1 MSKQHPHKHS
11 KKKPQAVNAAACP
24 QRVIEKDTI
33 HKANANMNH
42 SQNKAKKALLL
53 RQMKMRERKQKHPVI
68 SKTNKIFSD
77 RQRELKTKQ
86 NIQTQNENKQKI
98 NTVERRKSNN
108 ASKT

>member
-24 QRVIEKDTI
+24 QRVIAKDTI

-53 RQMKMRERKQKHPVI
+53 RRINARAQAKTSSYKQ
-68 SKTNKIFSD
+68 N
-77 RQRELKTKQ
+77 KQ
-86 NIQTQNENKQKI
+86 NI
-98 NTVERRKSNN
+98 
-108 ASKT
+108 

>member
-42 SQNKAKKALLL
+42 SQNKAKKSTFVEANKNA
-53 RQMKMRERKQKHPVI
+53 RAQA
-68 SKTNKIFSD
+68 KTSSY
-77 RQRELKTKQ
+77 KQ
-86 NIQTQNENKQKI
+86 NKQYI
-98 NTVERRKSNN
+98 
-108 ASKT
+108 